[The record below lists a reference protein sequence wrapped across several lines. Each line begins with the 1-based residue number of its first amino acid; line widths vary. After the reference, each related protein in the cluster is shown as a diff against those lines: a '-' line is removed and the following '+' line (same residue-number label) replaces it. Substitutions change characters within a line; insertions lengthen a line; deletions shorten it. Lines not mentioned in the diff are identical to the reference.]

1 MYRFLFAALVF
12 IMPILLVAQDQCWT
26 ASSQKHSQYH
36 LTLYYK
42 VDCPY
47 CHKVNRYLNQMG
59 IVIPMRE
66 VNQDQSYRPA
76 LVGMVGRSQVPCLVI
91 DGEPL
96 IESDAIIRWIEEH
109 LVREI
114 PS

>member
-1 MYRFLFAALVF
+1 M
-12 IMPILLVAQDQCWT
+12 
-26 ASSQKHSQYH
+26 
-36 LTLYYK
+36 LYYK

-66 VNQDQSYRPA
+66 INQDHSYRPA
-76 LVGMVGRSQVPCLVI
+76 LVGMLGRSQVPCLVI

-96 IESDAIIRWIEEH
+96 IESDAIIEWIEQH
-109 LVREI
+109 LVRKTL
-114 PS
+114 S

>member
-1 MYRFLFAALVF
+1 MYKFLVMAFML
-12 IMPILLVAQDQCWT
+12 IMPILLVSKDQCWS
-26 ASSQKHSQYH
+26 ASSQKHPQYH

-47 CHKVNRYLNQMG
+47 CHKVNRYLSQMG

-66 VNQDQSYRPA
+66 INQDASYRPA
-76 LVGMVGRSQVPCLVI
+76 LVGMVGKSQVPCLVI
-91 DGEPL
+91 DGESL
-96 IESDAIIRWIEEH
+96 VESDAIIEWIEEH

-114 PS
+114 PT